1 MEHLTAEQL
10 RRAGKGILLGT
21 VVAPLGGALLTIL
34 FAALLSVGIPDATIP
49 LFAHLT
55 ILLGAALGGFFGG
68 RRSKTL
74 GLPVGAA
81 VGLGLFCL
89 QLIVILCTGNLS
101 AGCLTYLAAAVL
113 GGSLG
118 GICAVNL

>member
-68 RRSKTL
+68 LLAGGTLKRVNPVLLRRL
-74 GLPVGAA
+74 FGLV
-81 VGLGLFCL
+81 LLW
-89 QLIVILCTGNLS
+89 
-101 AGCLTYLAAAVL
+101 AGVRSWL
-113 GGSLG
+113 
-118 GICAVNL
+118 